1 MTLDLFPQ
9 GSQMREPKESCRLQL
24 SPTIHTRLDQLVT
37 IHTRL
42 DQLVTIHTRL
52 DQLVANSLWEKNVLV
67 AYMPWECYNSEDAV
81 LISESRHG
89 DGISRKNRR
98 WKMNVS
104 MEKGFQG
111 RTEDGK

>member
-24 SPTIHTRLDQLVT
+24 SP
-37 IHTRL
+37 
-42 DQLVTIHTRL
+42 TIHTRL

-81 LISESRHG
+81 LVSESRHG

-98 WKMNVS
+98 WKMNVG